1 MRILRIS
8 LRNFRGIVSSEV
20 RFAPTGLTV
29 IEGPNEVG
37 KSSLAEALDLVLRFP
52 DSSHHHDV
60 EAVQPV
66 NRSDGPEVEVEF
78 TTGDY
83 HLVYFKRW
91 LHRPETL
98 LRILAPSPANLVAR
112 QAHDKVEKI
121 LEETLDDTLYRA
133 LRFVQ
138 GEKIQQGAVDGS
150 STLIGALDRAASG
163 GTADPKAESTLWD
176 AIKQERARHFYQNG
190 KPVQERGQL
199 QLQVSDLEAKIK
211 VAQGA
216 LVELEATGEAY
227 RDSLRRQHE
236 LQDALSVAKDELR
249 AATTTREELRGLE
262 LEIEKGKAAAS
273 EALAKASTARG
284 AWDARV
290 ARVAELAKQQ
300 EELERLAEA
309 DRAAAPALERLE
321 EESRAANE
329 QLKIAELQRQA
340 AAAARAVAERDFA
353 FRRAELDHSALRRR
367 LERVEDARR
376 TETKAQMFLDG
387 CKVTKE
393 ARAQVAKAV
402 AQVTK
407 ARAARDVASPAYE
420 VEALT
425 DLELSIGDQRIRLDK
440 GTRHE
445 GMVSDTVAVTV
456 DGVMTIRVR
465 TGTTEHA
472 AQEATRSAEQHL
484 AELCE
489 GFGLHSDDPLWE
501 VTDVLEQRRESEA
514 QIKQAREAKDEAL
527 EGQSEEEL
535 AAKVQSTGAL
545 VESYLGARDAE
556 LPVPAG
562 IDAAEEAFRGANGE
576 YEAAVDSERGA
587 RARADRLQTALN
599 EKRVEART
607 NSGMLEEQR
616 KRFTRTEAELGADRA
631 NRPDAELEAAA
642 AAASATAEGA
652 QKDVEDLEAA
662 FRDRD
667 PETAKLQF
675 DNADKLVQRLT
686 EEQKAE
692 SLRLVEL
699 GTTLQVKGSSNVQAD
714 LDAANAKLAQM
725 APQRDERERQA
736 RAVEL
741 LFEAFSRHRDEA
753 RLAYV
758 APYQTEIEKLARLV
772 FEGDTSVQI
781 DPDDF
786 SIRSRTVDGV
796 TVPFE
801 SLSTGAREQ
810 LAVLARLACAILVNP
825 DGASGDVGVPVILDD
840 ALGNSDPRRL
850 RRLAPAFTS
859 AARQAQVIVMTS
871 TPERYGG
878 VGEATIVR
886 LPSV

>member
-1 MRILRIS
+1 VRILRIS
-8 LRNFRGIVSSEV
+8 LRNFRGTVSSEV

-37 KSSLAEALDLVLRFP
+37 KSSLAEALDLVLTYP
-52 DSSHHHDV
+52 DSSHHRDV
-60 EAVQPV
+60 EEVQPV

-83 HLVYFKRW
+83 RLVYFKRW

-98 LRILAPSPANLVAR
+98 LTILAPSPANLVAR
-112 QAHDKVEKI
+112 QAHDKVEAI

-176 AIKQERARHFYQNG
+176 AMKQERARHCYQNG

-199 QLQVSDLEAKIK
+199 QLQVSDLEAKIQ

-216 LVELEATGEAY
+216 LAELEATGEEY
-227 RDSLRRQHE
+227 RYSLRRQRE
-236 LQDALSVAKDELR
+236 LQDALSVANEELM
-249 AATTTREELRGLE
+249 AATSTREALQGLE

-273 EALAKASTARG
+273 EALAKASAARG
-284 AWDARV
+284 ALDARM
-290 ARVAELAKQQ
+290 ARVAELANQQ
-300 EELERLAEA
+300 EEAGHLAEA
-309 DRAAAPALERLE
+309 DEAEAPALERLE
-321 EESRAANE
+321 EESRSASE
-329 QLKIAELQRQA
+329 QLKTADLQRQA
-340 AAAARAVAERDFA
+340 TAAGRAVAERDFT

-367 LERVEDARR
+367 LERVEEARH
-376 TETKAQMFLDG
+376 TETAAHMFLDG

-407 ARAARDVASPAYE
+407 ARAARDVASPSYE
-420 VEALT
+420 VEALA
-425 DLELSIGDQRIRLDK
+425 DVDLSIDDQQLRLDK

-445 GMVSDTVAVTV
+445 GVVSDKVVVTV
-456 DGVMTIRVR
+456 GGVMTLRFR
-465 TGTTEHA
+465 TGTTVQA

-489 GFGLHSDDPLWE
+489 RFGLHTDDPVSE
-501 VTDVLEQRRESEA
+501 VIDALGKRRDAEA
-514 QIKQAREAKDEAL
+514 QIKQAREAKEEAL
-527 EGQSEEEL
+527 DGQSEEEL

-545 VESYLGARDAE
+545 VASYPAAHDSES
-556 LPVPAG
+556 PIPAG
-562 IDAAEEAFRGANGE
+562 LEAAEKALAAAKEAE
-576 YEAAVDSERGA
+576 QAAAGSEKAA
-587 RARADRLQTALN
+587 RTRADGLQTARN
-599 EKRVEART
+599 EKQVEVRT
-607 NSGMLEEQR
+607 NAGMLEEQR
-616 KRFTRTEAELGADRA
+616 KRFARAEAELGADRA
-631 NRPDAELEAAA
+631 TNSDVELEAVAA
-642 AAASATAEGA
+642 AALATAQSA
-652 QKDVEDLEAA
+652 QKGVEDLEAA
-662 FRDRD
+662 YRERD
-667 PETAKLQF
+667 PDTTKLQF
-675 DNADKLVQRLT
+675 DNFDRLVQRLT
-686 EEQKAE
+686 EEQKTE

-699 GTTLQVKGSSNVQAD
+699 GTTLQVKGASNVQAD
-714 LDAANAKLAQM
+714 LDAASAKLAQL

-736 RAVEL
+736 RAAEL
-741 LFEAFSRHRDEA
+741 LFATFSRHRDQA
-753 RLAYV
+753 RLGYV

-772 FEGDTSVQI
+772 FGADTSVQI

-786 SIRSRTVDGV
+786 SIRSRTVDRV

-810 LAVLARLACAILVNP
+810 LAVLSRLACAILVNP
-825 DGASGDVGVPVILDD
+825 DGANGDVGVPVILDD
-840 ALGNSDPRRL
+840 ALGNSDPSRL

-886 LPSV
+886 LQRG